1 MVSRAF
7 GQCLNGIN
15 AAVDNIQSRTPMSIS
30 LLVAI
35 SFYTKQTA
43 AACRHVDMKSK
54 NRIYPP
60 GRLTASSWITGL
72 SSRQY
77 SFNLCNSSA
86 EIYRPRSS
94 SPILNVTLQINLAQT
109 AVLTLR
115 GPSGAPLAGR
125 GCAQGSPSSLMWVAP
140 FCPSVQHN
148 NLARCKV
155 TTICNLAIHG
165 KTLPQS
171 LC

>member
-1 MVSRAF
+1 M
-7 GQCLNGIN
+7 LLL
-15 AAVDNIQSRTPMSIS
+15 DNTQSRTTMSIS
-30 LLVAI
+30 LLVAT
-35 SFYTKQTA
+35 SFCTKQTA
-43 AACRHVDMKSK
+43 AACRHVDHEV
-54 NRIYPP
+54 NEYYPP
-60 GRLTASSWITGL
+60 GLLIASSWITGL

-77 SFNLCNSSA
+77 SSNLCNSSA
-86 EIYRPRSS
+86 EIYRPCSS
-94 SPILNVTLQINLAQT
+94 SPILDVALQINLTHT

-148 NLARCKV
+148 NLAQCKA
-155 TTICNLAIHG
+155 TTSCRFAMHS